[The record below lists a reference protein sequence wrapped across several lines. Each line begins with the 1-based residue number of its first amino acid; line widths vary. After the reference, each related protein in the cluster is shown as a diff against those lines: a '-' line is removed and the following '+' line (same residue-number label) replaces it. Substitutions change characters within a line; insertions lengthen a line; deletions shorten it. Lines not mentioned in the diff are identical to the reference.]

1 MRQYELAIRIAQI
14 HHLVDERKY
23 KKALAVIQTLDVKQ
37 VRSVSDL
44 KVFGEVYTRTE
55 RYAEA
60 KEIYLKICRTSKNRR
75 VLYRLVYLSIRTN
88 SLEDAEAFY
97 QEYLQMNPGT
107 RDALVLRYRIDK
119 AARVPIGRLIEILQ
133 DLKQEEYIEE
143 WAYELAKLY
152 HRAGRREECM
162 EECKDIILWF
172 GSGEIVERAK
182 ILVDHL
188 KERDPIPYYD
198 DKDFTLPKKEEP
210 NPYDTGSLPDLN
222 EFIKERKALKRADR
236 AAKKVEADYEVDSKE
251 IAYSEKKEEKSVK
264 KAKGQA
270 ASDTEFIDDYEEDD
284 FELPQVARGGIHKLS
299 NLLKFGRKDEDKD
312 KTDKKGEGLQEQ
324 ENEEAVWKVE
334 QERKAA
340 EQERKAAEQ
349 ERKAVEQERKA
360 AERERKAAEQER
372 RAAERERKVAE
383 QKREEAERERKEAEQ
398 EAAMPEKEKTGQW
411 EEETKKVPVQKIKE
425 QEKKVSEPKKER
437 SEDQEIS
444 IVEKGETLSQKEAS
458 EFEKKEPEAVQ
469 ETVQV
474 KKEKRKKKK
483 VEYVPHSQSGTGIT
497 QDLAREI
504 TAIYEMEQQEQLKEE
519 TITVIKGEEVKAEV
533 KKHVPEAETKEHMA
547 EKEQAEL
554 PRPGRRVRPTVEPKD
569 KTNIATS
576 LVDRMTQAIQKSASN
591 KSYISIDIE
600 EIRKSERAK
609 AAAKKPAPQQNIQ
622 QKEEM
627 ARPQKIRR
635 EETVRTQE
643 MQQEAETVQT
653 QKIQQEE
660 EIVQSQKV
668 PQGKETGAAKDSL
681 AELLEKEAE
690 EEQTVQEQA
699 ENEEALLKNLL
710 EEEIEDPK
718 QLPEEPKKEE
728 IAQSEVMEAEN
739 ELKEEIEQSEAVET
753 EEETEQSEVIESVK
767 ETVPQKEEEPEEEVV
782 QSEVAEAIEEMV
794 SQEEKEPEEEVV
806 QSEVAETIEETVPQE
821 ESEEEIAKTK
831 FVEPEE
837 EKSEELESTKD
848 LSETIQAVKRGGFVL
863 QDYHAPEIPVVET
876 NYGGMPQIM
885 YEDLPTT
892 RALQQSFNDVLR
904 LIEGELDP
912 SHFVLMG
919 DGVERIV
926 GVSKKIVHVMKK
938 SHYLSQGRIAKIRAS
953 QLNKMDL
960 ISFRTQLKGNCL
972 LIEEASDLLFPTITK
987 VFSIMEE
994 YDGDFVVILSD
1005 EGTTLDQLFRFV
1017 PVLAKRFKYIIDIT
1031 KYTEKD
1037 YADN

>member
-398 EAAMPEKEKTGQW
+398 EVAMPEKEKTGQW

-643 MQQEAETVQT
+643 MQQEAGTVQT

-782 QSEVAEAIEEMV
+782 QPEVAEAIEEMV

-837 EKSEELESTKD
+837 EKSEEMESTKD